1 MSSTDNTPPVQPTT
15 PAAGGPTPAAGTTAQ
30 VQGTTSPG
38 QISTDPTSGSAAS
51 PEGTTQTGAETG
63 AGTGAGTEAGTEAG
77 PGWVS
82 RHTTLLTTVMVAVIV
97 AALAIAGLTWYRHTI
112 DERNDDTEAAFTQMV
127 SGQGATVETVE
138 CDGDTC
144 AAVISGQA
152 YTVLVQEDESGEQHF
167 GVSAYAG
174 D

>member
-1 MSSTDNTPPVQPTT
+1 MSSTDNTPPVEPTT
-15 PAAGGPTPAAGTTAQ
+15 PVAGSTAAP
-30 VQGTTSPG
+30 VDGTTSQG
-38 QISTDPTSGSAAS
+38 QISTDPTTTEAF
-51 PEGTTQTGAETG
+51 PEGTTETDATTTQAE
-63 AGTGAGTEAGTEAG
+63 
-77 PGWVS
+77 PGWVA

-97 AALAIAGLTWYRHTI
+97 AALAIAGLTYYRHTL
-112 DERNDDTEAAFTQMV
+112 DERNADTEAAFTEVV

-144 AAVISGQA
+144 AAVIAGQA
-152 YTVLVQEDESGEQHF
+152 YTVLVQEDEAGEQHF